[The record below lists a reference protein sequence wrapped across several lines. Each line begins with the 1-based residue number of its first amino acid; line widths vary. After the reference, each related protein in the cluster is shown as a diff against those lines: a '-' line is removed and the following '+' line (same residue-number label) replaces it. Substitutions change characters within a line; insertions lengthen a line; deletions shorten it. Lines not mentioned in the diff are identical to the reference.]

1 MHPQHALQPADVGK
15 AKKTLYQLQHQ
26 ACSTSDQPGKQP
38 KMHKSHLKMLED
50 DATLVKEGQD
60 ALKEATTQF

>member
-15 AKKTLYQLQHQ
+15 AKKTLYKLQHQ
-26 ACSTSDQPGKQP
+26 ACSTSGQPGKQP
-38 KMHKSHLKMLED
+38 KMQSHLKMLED
-50 DATLVKEGQD
+50 DAPLVQEGQD